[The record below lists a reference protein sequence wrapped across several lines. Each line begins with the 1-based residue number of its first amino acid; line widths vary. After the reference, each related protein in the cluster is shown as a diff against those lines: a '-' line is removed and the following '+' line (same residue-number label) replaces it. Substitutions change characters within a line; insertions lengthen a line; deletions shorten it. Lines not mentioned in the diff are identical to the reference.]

1 MQMRTSRELQSILKR
16 YRQNV
21 IIPACEV
28 RLNAKRAV
36 LEQAIIDCLHSE
48 KGLCTRKIE
57 LNPTASKKEKKEWIE
72 TIALNTRE
80 LEIITF
86 AA

>member
-1 MQMRTSRELQSILKR
+1 MKMRTYSELQSILKR
-16 YRQNV
+16 YRQNG

-36 LEQAIIDCLHSE
+36 LEQAIIDCLHFE

-57 LNPTASKKEKKEWIE
+57 LNPTASKKQKKEWIE
-72 TIALNTRE
+72 TIALNTRK
-80 LEIITF
+80 LETIAS